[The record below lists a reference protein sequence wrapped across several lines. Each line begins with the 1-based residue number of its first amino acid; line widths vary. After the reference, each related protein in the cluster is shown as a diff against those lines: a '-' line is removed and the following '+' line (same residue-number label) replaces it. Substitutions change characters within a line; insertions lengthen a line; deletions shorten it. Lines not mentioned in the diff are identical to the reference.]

1 MRCWSI
7 GTRRGGSWSRKGG
20 GCLVAI
26 VIMAGAATAC
36 SWPQAAVTEL
46 VEARRLASD
55 LHVQF
60 TRAADASNRAVMA
73 DTDSGAAAA
82 ADEAKAARGAAER
95 NADTLRSL
103 LQSLGY
109 RDDMRDL
116 EGFTRRFEEYRR
128 IDDEILPLSVENT
141 NVKAQRLS
149 FGAAQ
154 EAAEAFRVALDHA
167 VEPRDGGT
175 VWHGQALAAL
185 AMNAV
190 LRVQV
195 LQAPHIAEADLAAMT
210 RMEQKMAD
218 SEKVAR
224 SALRDLAGILPA
236 SASSQLKEAT
246 AALDRFA
253 SINKEL
259 VVLSRR
265 NSDVRSLALSLGR
278 KRTVTAECEAQLATL
293 DDAIAKHEFTATR

>member
-1 MRCWSI
+1 MLVDRHSSCGLFVSQ
-7 GTRRGGSWSRKGG
+7 GPRLPRGRRDHGECRHR
-20 GCLVAI
+20 LQL
-26 VIMAGAATAC
+26 AASGLTD
-36 SWPQAAVTEL
+36 L

-60 TRAADASNRAVMA
+60 TRAADASNRAVMS
-73 DTDSGAAAA
+73 DTDTGAAAA
-82 ADEAKAARGAAER
+82 ADEAKAARAAVER

-109 RDDMRDL
+109 RDDTRVL

-128 IDDEILPLSVENT
+128 IDEEILPLSVENT

-149 FGAAQ
+149 FGAGQ
-154 EAAEAFRVALDHA
+154 QAAEAFRVALDHA
-167 VEPRDGGT
+167 VEQRAGGN
-175 VWHGQALAAL
+175 VWHGRALAAL
-185 AMNAV
+185 AMNNV

-210 RMEQKMAD
+210 RMEQEMVA
-218 SEKVAR
+218 SERVAR
-224 SALRDLAGILPA
+224 SALRALAGILPA
-236 SASSQLKEAT
+236 STSSQLTEAT

-259 VVLSRR
+259 IVLSRR
-265 NSDVRSLALSLGR
+265 NSDVHSLALSLGR

-293 DDAIAKHEFTATR
+293 EEAIAKHEFTATR